1 MPFFIFKPKIRGLY
15 TRAVSNQERVIMA
28 RVRYFIYNFVVLVYV
43 WFAFLI
49 ATFLTQNQICSES
62 TANFYHIKY
71 IVKFKSLYIYVCLY
85 CELYLFKNKSNVY
98 SFLLS
103 ECPVSPEILG
113 NGFCNDEANIA
124 ACSFDGDDCC
134 KICINSEFCTECL
147 CYDDTG

>member
-1 MPFFIFKPKIRGLY
+1 
-15 TRAVSNQERVIMA
+15 MA

-124 ACSFDGDDCC
+124 ACSFDGGDCC